1 MKKNV
6 TKKYRIYL
14 YENINGLGMRGDQGY
29 RFDTFEE
36 AEKKKLE
43 LQESG
48 KLTKDERYIKIMQ

>member
-14 YENINGLGMRGDQGY
+14 HENVNGLGMLGDQGFL
-29 RFDTFEE
+29 FDTYEE

-43 LQESG
+43 LQENG

>member
-14 YENINGLGMRGDQGY
+14 HENVNGLGMLADQGFL
-29 RFDTFEE
+29 FDTYEE

-43 LQESG
+43 LQEIG

>member
-14 YENINGLGMRGDQGY
+14 HENVNGLGMLSDQGFL
-29 RFDTFEE
+29 FDTYEE

-43 LQESG
+43 LQENG

>member
-14 YENINGLGMRGDQGY
+14 YENVNGLGMLADQGFL
-29 RFDTFEE
+29 FDTYEE

-43 LQESG
+43 LQENG